1 VVGRRNY
8 NQDCPIANG
17 LDVLGERWTLLI
29 VRELVGGPRRYS
41 DLRAQ
46 LPGIATNLLAQR
58 LDELEQA
65 GVVERTELPPPIART
80 VYTLSDDGWRL
91 VLPILGAVARFG
103 LQTMRFSAEGSRSP
117 LNGFLVGVLL
127 GFDSA
132 GAAGVEATYRV
143 QIDGRNF
150 DFAVTAD
157 FDDEAGFFAYR
168 DDPAHREI
176 VARVIA
182 PMKTSSSALV
192 TNPLQRRPIPEMS
205 HAPRASSNQG
215 RTRAIFYRLK
225 IFQIVVQARIPVR
238 QN

>member
-1 VVGRRNY
+1 VAGRRTY

-29 VRELVGGPRRYS
+29 VRELAGGARRYS

-65 GVVERTELPPPIART
+65 GVVERTELPAPIART

-103 LQTMRFSAEGSRSP
+103 LHTMRFNNEQSCSP

-127 GFDSA
+127 GFDPA
-132 GAAGVEATYRV
+132 GAVGVEATYRV

-150 DFAVTAD
+150 DFAVTAGRL
-157 FDDEAGFFAYR
+157 AA
-168 DDPAHREI
+168 
-176 VARVIA
+176 ARHQPDVTLNA
-182 PMKTSSSALV
+182 SASDLV
-192 TNPLQRRPIPEMS
+192 TARLGSTAARRLAALRRLRF
-205 HAPRASSNQG
+205 HGNHDDVNTLRAVLGLTNE
-215 RTRAIFYRLK
+215 RAETSIS
-225 IFQIVVQARIPVR
+225 
-238 QN
+238 